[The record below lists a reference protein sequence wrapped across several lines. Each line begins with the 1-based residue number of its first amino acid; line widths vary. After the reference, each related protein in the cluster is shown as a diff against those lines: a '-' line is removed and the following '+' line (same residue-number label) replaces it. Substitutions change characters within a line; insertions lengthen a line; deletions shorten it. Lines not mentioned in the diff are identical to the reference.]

1 MPNRRRCLALLATV
15 LFLVLNSFS
24 ALAQDVG
31 TTKVA
36 VLPFQVNAGGD
47 LSYLK
52 DSLPT
57 LMADRLKAA
66 GFEITDPDAVQR
78 VLEEMGISVVD
89 LAKAREIALMTGSSY
104 VLYGSFSQLGDSLSI
119 DSRLVE
125 AFGKEPAQPIV
136 AETEGIINLLP
147 LVDDVVAQAKKV
159 MLNQQPIA
167 VIDVDGTK
175 ILDKEVVLM
184 RLGLQKGETYDP
196 ARINQELKNIY
207 DLGYFDDVK
216 VVVSDVSGGKKVLFQ
231 VVEKPRIQEL
241 GVKGADKLDEADILE
256 AVSTKK
262 GAVLNL
268 KVLRDDMNTIRGLY
282 RTEGYYKTKVS
293 YEVEGGENGQA
304 KLNFVVEEGPK
315 LYIKEIILDGAEQV
329 DADDLKGELA
339 LSESGIMS
347 WFTSSDVLNEELL
360 ERDAT
365 AIKAYYGNRGFLD
378 VQVGRPEVDFR
389 DDGIYVT
396 FRISE
401 GQRVKIGNIQY
412 KGDLIESPEELD
424 KVIKLDE
431 VREDEEYLNAS
442 VVREDVE
449 ALTALYSNQGYAY
462 ADVGVQFAQGAT
474 PELTDVIYTLSK
486 HQKVH
491 IRRVLLEGNTKT
503 RDNVILRDVS
513 LSDGD
518 TFSAKALQDSVKA
531 LENLAYF
538 EGVDIEPIPTG
549 DPDEMDLKVKV
560 KEAPTGQIGGGFGFS
575 STGGF
580 YVAGAIQENN
590 LFGKGYMLSLSG
602 SYGGSSNEFSLQF
615 VDPRYDDQPWGY
627 SLTATRS
634 VNDYDEYDMSDLSL
648 TGALLYPLGDHTRAK
663 LSYTASFYNIYDVAS
678 DASDSIKD
686 DEGNHLLSAVTAT
699 IARAN
704 LTRDTFFISEGTSQS
719 VALTYG
725 GGVLGGDDAFV
736 KYGYDIEHYEPIFWD
751 MSFRAHANLGYV
763 HENFGGDD
771 IPTAQR
777 YRLGGI
783 TSVRGYT
790 NRKISPRDENGEAIG
805 GDKALYTNL
814 ELLCPLSKEYGV
826 LGILF
831 FDAGNAWKEGEWFTT
846 SDNTTTEEGGDPSL
860 GLYKSVGIGG
870 RWNSPM
876 GPLEIYWGY
885 GLDELQDSSNNRLE
899 FRMGQTF

>member
-15 LFLVLNSFS
+15 LFLVLNAFS

-36 VLPFQVNAGGD
+36 VLPFQVNAGDD

-57 LMADRLKAA
+57 LLSDRLKEA
-66 GFEITDPDAVQR
+66 GFEITDPDAVHR
-78 VLEEMGISVVD
+78 VINEMGVDVVD

-104 VLYGSFSQLGDSLSI
+104 VLYGTFSQLGDSLSI
-119 DSRLVE
+119 DSRIVE
-125 AFGKEPAQPIV
+125 AFGAEAAQPLT

-159 MLNQQPIA
+159 MLNQQPLVA
-167 VIDVDGTK
+167 IDVEGTK

-184 RLGLQKGETYDP
+184 RLGLQKGELYDP
-196 ARINQELKNIY
+196 ARVNQEIKNIY

-216 VVVSDVSGGKKVLFQ
+216 AIVSDVTGGKKILFQ
-231 VVEKPRIQEL
+231 VAEKPRIQDL
-241 GVKGADKLDEADILE
+241 GVKGTDELDDDDILE

-268 KVLRDDMNTIRGLY
+268 KVLRDDMNTIRALY
-282 RTEGYYKTKVS
+282 RKEGYYKTKVS

-304 KLNFVVEEGPK
+304 KLNFVVEEGAK

-329 DADDLKGELA
+329 DADDLKDELA
-339 LSESGIMS
+339 LSESGFLS
-347 WFTSSDVLNEELL
+347 WFTTSDVLNEELL
-360 ERDAT
+360 ERDST
-365 AIKAYYGNRGFLD
+365 AIKAYYANRGFLES
-378 VQVGRPEVDFR
+378 QVGRPEVDFR

-401 GQRVKIGNIQY
+401 GPRSKIGNIQY
-412 KGDLIESPEELD
+412 RGDLIESPEELD

-431 VREDEEYLNAS
+431 VREDEEYINAS

-449 ALTALYSNQGYAY
+449 ALTSLYSNQGYAY

-474 PELTDVIYTLSK
+474 PELTDVIYTFSK

-491 IRRVLLEGNTKT
+491 IRRVLLEGNTRT
-503 RDNVILRDVS
+503 RDNVILREMK

-518 TFSAKALQDSVKA
+518 TFSADDLQRSVAA
-531 LENLAYF
+531 LETLGYF

-549 DPDEMDLKVKV
+549 DPDEMDLKVRV
-560 KEAPTGQIGGGFGFS
+560 KEGSTGQVGGGFGFS
-575 STGGF
+575 TSGGL
-580 YVAGAIQENN
+580 YIAGSIQEGN
-590 LFGKGYMLSLSG
+590 LFGKGYMLSLTG
-602 SYGGSSNEFSLQF
+602 SFGGSSNQFALQF

-627 SLTATRS
+627 ALKASRS
-634 VNDYDEYDMSDLSL
+634 VSDYDEYDIRELTLS
-648 TGALLYPLGDHTRAK
+648 ADLLYPLGNNTRAK
-663 LSYTASFYNIYDVAS
+663 LGYLASFYNIYDVDS

-686 DEGNHLLSAVTAT
+686 DEGEHLLSAVTGT
-699 IARAN
+699 LARAK
-704 LTRDTFFISEGTSQS
+704 LKRDSFFISEGTSQELS
-719 VALTYG
+719 MTFAG
-725 GGVLGGDDAFV
+725 SFLGGDDEFV
-736 KYGYDIEHYEPIFWD
+736 KYGYDIDHYEPLFWN
-751 MSFRAHANLGYV
+751 MSLRAHGNVGYI
-763 HENFGGDD
+763 HDNFGGDE

-783 TSVRGYT
+783 SSVRGYS
-790 NRKISPRDENGEAIG
+790 NRKISPRDEDGDAIG
-805 GDKALYTNL
+805 GDKAIYTNL
-814 ELLCPLSKEYGV
+814 ELMCPLSKEYGV

-831 FDAGNAWKEGEWFTT
+831 FDAGNAWKEGEWFSTDSVT
-846 SDNTTTEEGGDPSL
+846 AEKGGDPSL
-860 GLYKSVGIGG
+860 GLYKSVGLGG

-876 GPLEIYWGY
+876 GPLEVYWGY
-885 GLDELQDSSNNRLE
+885 GLDELEDSSNNRLE